1 VAIQQISISFD
12 GTVNT
17 NTPVNV
23 QVYRQTSYAGSSSVK
38 VKIYQKS
45 AQVGRAAEC
54 GFST

>member
-17 NTPVNV
+17 NTPVKV